1 MNNSNFPF
9 PKFRWT
15 RFFITRVACVCFNPT
30 RNFTETR
37 RQYNIFVGRSFWRL
51 VLWIYAKAITQQPS
65 FTSGEDGFFEADDLD
80 GPENEQ
86 LQERVVKALLNGDSE
101 GAEKLFAEEVAEAG
115 PDAISEPPSEF
126 LHSPRNALITGIR
139 GCGKSH
145 LLMTTCAFLTPR
157 TSKDSHRNVCI
168 GDCRAW
174 AQSENPTA
182 FFSMELMMAFRMAPN
197 EERRFSG
204 NSSSSANGSSEKIS
218 KGIEEGNYTPPGI
231 FSKFDDLKAWLE
243 AVGKRVAVHDDLR
256 LTVFVDQLE
265 DLYGPVVAPGAAEAA
280 KIFELLISLK
290 FPIVVAAVIP
300 NPVVLARLPPVLHDP
315 SVFAQMKMPAILNY
329 TEFDLFAE
337 VFEASRKL
345 TDDDDPVM
353 HDLRMWTGGVAAQIA
368 KFFTSTGTGNVAH
381 RLVKY
386 RTDRTKAFSELLFS
400 ALSKM
405 DRLPKMHLLLQIIRM
420 ILHIPSDDPNLSPG
434 AAINGLESLFLP
446 AAIQRFYHP
455 REGIVHYR
463 HIPTAVSPAA
473 HYALCEP
480 KVLGRITAK
489 WEQVMEAVLT
499 STLNSKNVCSESKR
513 RIVHFFAQ
521 FRLFQLS
528 FDQPLPVNSKATA
541 PVPAV
546 AEVPFCNADFL
557 FSGVNQYNDK
567 VEFVLPAN
575 QPVRRVIFAGLSP
588 SPILIPSG
596 RCGSFTNAPIV
607 FIPGRTDFCF
617 YDVLV
622 AVPADRCLYAISTIP
637 FKDNGTDTLITVN
650 TLNNA
655 PLTPFTLLD
664 MWLKDLKD
672 AGYTKF
678 SAKPLFI
685 EPFELLSQLKS
696 SFKRVTE

>member
-1 MNNSNFPF
+1 M
-9 PKFRWT
+9 
-15 RFFITRVACVCFNPT
+15 
-30 RNFTETR
+30 
-37 RQYNIFVGRSFWRL
+37 
-51 VLWIYAKAITQQPS
+51 WIYAKAITQQPLL
-65 FTSGEDGFFEADDLD
+65 TGDEDDLFETD
-80 GPENEQ
+80 GENEQ
-86 LQERVVKALLNGDSE
+86 LQERVVQALLNGDAE
-101 GAEKLFAEEVAEAG
+101 GAEKLFAADTAV
-115 PDAISEPPSEF
+115 PDPIAEPPSEF
-126 LHSPRNALITGIR
+126 MHSPRNALITGIR

-157 TSKDSHRNVCI
+157 TSKDIHRNVCL

-182 FFSMELMMAFRMAPN
+182 FFCMELMMAFRMAPQ
-197 EERRFSG
+197 
-204 NSSSSANGSSEKIS
+204 AEKKNRQAAAEGKPRSID
-218 KGIEEGNYTPPGI
+218 EGNYTPPAI
-231 FSKFDDLKAWLE
+231 FSKFEDLKAWME
-243 AVGKRVAVHDDLR
+243 TVGKRVATHDDLR

-280 KIFELLISLK
+280 KIFEMLIALK
-290 FPIVVAAVIP
+290 FPIIVATVVP
-300 NPVVLARLPPVLHDP
+300 NPAVLSRLPEVVRDA
-315 SVFAQMKMPAILNY
+315 SCFAQMKMPAILNY

-368 KFFTSTGTGNVAH
+368 KFFTSTGTGSVAH

-405 DRLPKMHLLLQIIRM
+405 DRLPKMHLLLQLIRM
-420 ILHIPSDDPNLSPG
+420 ILHIPSDDPSLSPG
-434 AAINGLESLFLP
+434 AAVNGLESLFIP

-473 HYALCEP
+473 HFALCEAR
-480 KVLGRITAK
+480 VLGRITPK

-521 FRLFQLS
+521 FRLFQMC
-528 FDQPLPVNSKATA
+528 FDQELPTSSKAA
-541 PVPAV
+541 PVSSSSSV
-546 AEVPFCNADFL
+546 ASVPYSTIEFC
-557 FSGVNQYNDK
+557 FSGVNQYNDR
-567 VEFVLPAN
+567 VEFTLPAQ
-575 QPVRRVIFAGLSP
+575 QPMRRVIFAGLSP

-596 RCGSFTNAPIV
+596 RAGNAFATAPIV

-622 AVPADRCLYAISTIP
+622 AVPAERCLYAITTIP

-672 AGYTKF
+672 AGYAKF
-678 SAKPLFI
+678 SAKAVYV

-696 SFKRVTE
+696 TFKQSQE

>member
-51 VLWIYAKAITQQPS
+51 VLWIYAKAITQQPLL
-65 FTSGEDGFFEADDLD
+65 TGEEDDFFDGDM
-80 GPENEQ
+80 ENEQ
-86 LQERVVKALLNGDSE
+86 LQERVVKALLNGDAE
-101 GAEKLFAEEVAEAG
+101 GAEKLFSTSNEKDAI
-115 PDAISEPPSEF
+115 PDAIREPPSEF
-126 LHSPRNALITGIR
+126 MHSPRNALITGIR

-157 TSKDSHRNVCI
+157 TSKDRHRNVCL

-182 FFSMELMMAFRMAPN
+182 FFCMELMMAFRMAPQ
-197 EERRFSG
+197 
-204 NSSSSANGSSEKIS
+204 AEKKNKIAAAQG
-218 KGIEEGNYTPPGI
+218 KPRGIDEGNYTPPAI
-231 FSKFDDLKAWLE
+231 FSKFEDLKAWME
-243 AVGKRVAVHDDLR
+243 AVGKRVAAHDDLR

-265 DLYGPVVAPGAAEAA
+265 DLYGPVVAPGATEAA

-290 FPIVVAAVIP
+290 FPIIVATVVPNPAVLSRLPAAVKD
-300 NPVVLARLPPVLHDP
+300 A
-315 SVFAQMKMPAILNY
+315 SCFAQMKMPAILNY

-368 KFFTSTGTGNVAH
+368 KFFTSTGTGSVAH

-405 DRLPKMHLLLQIIRM
+405 DRLPKMHLLLQLIRM
-420 ILHIPSDDPNLSPG
+420 ILHIPSDDPSLSPG
-434 AAINGLESLFLP
+434 AAVNGLESLFIP

-480 KVLGRITAK
+480 RVLGRITPK

-513 RIVHFFAQ
+513 RIVHFFSQ
-521 FRLFQLS
+521 FRLFQMC
-528 FDQPLPVNSKATA
+528 FDQGLPISSKATTPA
-541 PVPAV
+541 AATISSVPYSTI
-546 AEVPFCNADFL
+546 EFC
-557 FSGVNQYNDK
+557 FSGVNQYNNR
-567 VEFVLPAN
+567 VEFSLPAQ
-575 QPVRRVIFAGLSP
+575 QPMRRVIFAGLSP
-588 SPILIPSG
+588 SPILISSG
-596 RCGSFTNAPIV
+596 RSETAFAGAPIV

-622 AVPADRCLYAISTIP
+622 AVPADRCLYAITTIP

-655 PLTPFTLLD
+655 PLTPFTLLE

-672 AGYTKF
+672 AGYNKF
-678 SAKPLFI
+678 SAKAIYI

-696 SFKRVTE
+696 SFKPAQE